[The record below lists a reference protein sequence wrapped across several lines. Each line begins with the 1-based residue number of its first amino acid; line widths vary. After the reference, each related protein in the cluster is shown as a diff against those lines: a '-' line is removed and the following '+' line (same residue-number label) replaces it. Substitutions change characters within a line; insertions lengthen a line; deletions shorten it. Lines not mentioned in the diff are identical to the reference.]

1 MKRKRS
7 QGATIVRLASAWQ
20 LILKTRGDLVG
31 DTSVIDFHSGPAI
44 AASAHREPV
53 Q

>member
-1 MKRKRS
+1 MKGKRLA
-7 QGATIVRLASAWQ
+7 GATIVLLARAWQ
-20 LILKTRGDLVG
+20 LILKTRGDLVE